1 MTDSSGSYLV
11 CEKVQAISPENE
23 NIIQMQKIYKK
34 NENDEYKEVK
44 TIFGFICGLSIFL
57 LTILL
62 AIYYIKNKKMNENNK
77 YIYYILI
84 ASFVI
89 SLIISLVFQLPIS

>member
-57 LTILL
+57 
-62 AIYYIKNKKMNENNK
+62 
-77 YIYYILI
+77 
-84 ASFVI
+84 
-89 SLIISLVFQLPIS
+89 